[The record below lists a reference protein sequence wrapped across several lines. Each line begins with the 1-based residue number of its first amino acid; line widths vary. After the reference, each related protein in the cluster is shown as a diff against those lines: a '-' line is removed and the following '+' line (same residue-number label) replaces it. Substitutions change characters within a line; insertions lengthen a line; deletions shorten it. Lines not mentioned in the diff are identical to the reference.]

1 MIDARN
7 VYRKVSTTIND
18 FSDEHMFGLTA
29 IMNMFRGDPVNYGME
44 NVTLSEV
51 EGWFNEHFPEGKYQD
66 VEGLCKVV
74 DIEDVIEQDYSL
86 TPGRYVGVSIELDMD
101 FDYQGRIQEIHS
113 ELASLNNE
121 ANDLMSKIQSV
132 EL

>member
-18 FSDEHMFGLTA
+18 FTEEHLEGLTA
-29 IMNMFRGDPVNYGME
+29 LINAFRGDELGVSPN
-44 NVTLSEV
+44 NA
-51 EGWFNEHFPEGKYQD
+51 WFNEHFPEGKYQD

-74 DIEDVIEQDYSL
+74 DLEEVIEQDYSL
-86 TPGRYVGVSIELDMD
+86 TPGRYVGVNVELDMD
-101 FDYQGRIQEIHS
+101 FDYRGRIREIHS
-113 ELASLNNE
+113 ELALLNSD
-121 ANDLMSKIQSV
+121 ANDLMAKIQSV